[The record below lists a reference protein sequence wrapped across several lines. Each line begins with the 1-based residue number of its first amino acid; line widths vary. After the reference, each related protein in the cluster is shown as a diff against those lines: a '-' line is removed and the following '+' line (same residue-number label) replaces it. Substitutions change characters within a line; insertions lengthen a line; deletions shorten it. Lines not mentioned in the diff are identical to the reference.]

1 MDDLLN
7 KIVII
12 VIGAVVAAI
21 SVWVKGLNTR
31 VKDSALD
38 IALLKQHNILKEESQ
53 IRDTKG
59 RDKDADAVR
68 SVLSEMNKKLDS
80 MMVKFSDIE
89 KALAQHGI
97 VVP

>member
-1 MDDLLN
+1 MDELLN

-12 VIGAVVAAI
+12 VIGTVVAAI
-21 SVWVKGLNTR
+21 SVWVKGLNTK
-31 VKDSALD
+31 VKDSAID
-38 IALLKQHNILKEESQ
+38 IALLKQHNVLKEASQ
-53 IRDTKG
+53 SRDIKG

-68 SVLSEMNKKLDS
+68 TVLSEMNKKLDS